1 MKLPNIITMVYEN
14 YNKSKKIL
22 TVKFDK
28 YANWKKQAKLLQR
41 RKMLNCLKIFWI
53 DYDPEYDDWEY
64 RFTNLQKVIV
74 LGAPIYIPVIIGLI
88 LSIIYFFT

>member
-1 MKLPNIITMVYEN
+1 MQTGKNKLNFY
-14 YNKSKKIL
+14 KGG
-22 TVKFDK
+22 
-28 YANWKKQAKLLQR
+28 
-41 RKMLNCLKIFWI
+41 KMLNCLKIFWI

-64 RFTNLQKVIV
+64 RFPNLQKVIV